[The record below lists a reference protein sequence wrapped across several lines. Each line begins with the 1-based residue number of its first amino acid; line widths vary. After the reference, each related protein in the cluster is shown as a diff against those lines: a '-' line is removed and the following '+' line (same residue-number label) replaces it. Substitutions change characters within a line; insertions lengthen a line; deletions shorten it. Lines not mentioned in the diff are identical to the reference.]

1 MGASC
6 KMASQR
12 CSSILVMEGDEVIG
26 IWTEKDALK
35 HDFSSADNGLVAI
48 SKLMS
53 SPVKAIPASMPL
65 EEVSSEFRK
74 DGFRHY
80 LVQDDSGRRLGII
93 SQTDVVLKYSL
104 EYYLVPRSVGS
115 VVHAMSPFLPC
126 DAPLA
131 EAIRLMR
138 EHRVDALLVDLSS
151 GRQGIITERD
161 IIKAIAAGKDD
172 PRVAD
177 YATQGLVTIEEN
189 ASLFQAKQHMLEK
202 RIRHIGVVDKDHRVF
217 SIINLENI
225 LDGMLNSYLE
235 ELRDVVIEQ
244 KRELEESMAHLHLAQ
259 KVITSTLE
267 GIVVTDADGIIQSCN
282 PAFTEITGYQEREV
296 LGKPA
301 ALLASRRHD
310 KAFYA
315 SMRKT
320 IREKGYWKGEIW
332 NRKKSGQL
340 YLQQL
345 TISAIRDEKTG
356 RTSHYA
362 CMFSDITEAKQDE
375 EMIRHLAF
383 HDPLTG
389 LTNRRLLMDRLERA
403 IVFSVRSKH
412 LFALLFL
419 DLDRFKPINDDFGH
433 LAGDFLLQK
442 MADRL
447 REELRETDTIARVGG
462 DEFVVI
468 LTSLGSDR
476 ESALG
481 QIRAIAEKI
490 QTRLS
495 APCSFEGRQL
505 SVSCSMGAV
514 LYPGCVIDA
523 GELLKQAD
531 SAMYR
536 AKAAGGGRVCFFE
549 EEKKEPC
556 A

>member
-1 MGASC
+1 
-6 KMASQR
+6 
-12 CSSILVMEGDEVIG
+12 
-26 IWTEKDALK
+26 
-35 HDFSSADNGLVAI
+35 
-48 SKLMS
+48 
-53 SPVKAIPASMPL
+53 
-65 EEVSSEFRK
+65 
-74 DGFRHY
+74 
-80 LVQDDSGRRLGII
+80 
-93 SQTDVVLKYSL
+93 
-104 EYYLVPRSVGS
+104 
-115 VVHAMSPFLPC
+115 
-126 DAPLA
+126 
-131 EAIRLMR
+131 
-138 EHRVDALLVDLSS
+138 
-151 GRQGIITERD
+151 
-161 IIKAIAAGKDD
+161 
-172 PRVAD
+172 
-177 YATQGLVTIEEN
+177 
-189 ASLFQAKQHMLEK
+189 
-202 RIRHIGVVDKDHRVF
+202 
-217 SIINLENI
+217 
-225 LDGMLNSYLE
+225 
-235 ELRDVVIEQ
+235 
-244 KRELEESMAHLHLAQ
+244 
-259 KVITSTLE
+259 
-267 GIVVTDADGIIQSCN
+267 
-282 PAFTEITGYQEREV
+282 
-296 LGKPA
+296 
-301 ALLASRRHD
+301 
-310 KAFYA
+310 
-315 SMRKT
+315 
-320 IREKGYWKGEIW
+320 
-332 NRKKSGQL
+332 
-340 YLQQL
+340 
-345 TISAIRDEKTG
+345 
-356 RTSHYA
+356 
-362 CMFSDITEAKQDE
+362 MFSDITEAKQDE

-419 DLDRFKPINDDFGH
+419 DLDRFKPVNDDFGH